1 MRLCGSCVL
10 VLPQHLRLPSPG
22 ACLARLLTE
31 LGLRAD
37 KSGAGSGDGGPGR
50 RLYRAGKAEHYAGN
64 EFVLDL
70 DVIPD
75 LQYQLWTRRPRARG
89 LGLGWI
95 EAGMEFRLE
104 LVPAGTVLST
114 ETRVLATDPKTRRA
128 FAGYWFVIRPGSSAI
143 RREVLKVVARRA
155 ESSTTAR

>member
-1 MRLCGSCVL
+1 M
-10 VLPQHLRLPSPG
+10 
-22 ACLARLLTE
+22 
-31 LGLRAD
+31 
-37 KSGAGSGDGGPGR
+37 
-50 RLYRAGKAEHYAGN
+50 
-64 EFVLDL
+64 
-70 DVIPD
+70 IPD

-128 FAGYWFVIRPGSSAI
+128 FAGYWFVILPGSSAI